1 MVIKRFFVI
10 LLVTTLL
17 FLNTACSQQP
27 PELPSNELDSVENT
41 DTTSVPEY
49 DTSDIKLKR
58 FCNYVV
64 DTALPYLVSLTEPSL
79 LDENGRVVVECLPR
93 ARQSMIGR
101 EVTVFSTDQLEEPL
115 LYCFE
120 KQPDGGGRLTVL
132 YYASPSKIYH
142 TMLLTLDVPYETA
155 EQLLATDQ
163 WSGTITTLSLIA
175 KSDYSYPAEVLSR
188 LKVTEE
194 TAEDGL
200 ICFGSIALDEIG
212 AIKKS
217 CFFFDTWDHDDLRA
231 LKITFMRFGLIEP
244 YAVPYTPE
252 VIVLDEMWTYMNDT
266 KLAPLPYSPDG
277 FSPSA
282 PGERPRVET
291 LCRARQDLVGRET
304 SVQLY
309 DENGLVNDLVFCYQK
324 TEGGKGWLAILF
336 TADTVRNY
344 PVMLVIETDYASAEE
359 LLAETEYWS
368 GTVTAVKLISLFDYM
383 YPSNTVFGA
392 LEREPQSTVGP
403 ICYGAV
409 ASASF
414 IESETNELVCLS
426 CNSFDEIQAFGATF
440 NRFDVLR

>member
-1 MVIKRFFVI
+1 MVIKKFLVI

-17 FLNTACSQQP
+17 FLTACSQQP
-27 PELPSNELDSVENT
+27 SELPSNERDSTETTPST
-41 DTTSVPEY
+41 DVPEY

-64 DTALPYLVSLTEPSL
+64 DTALPYLVSPTDPSL
-79 LDENGRVVVECLPR
+79 LDENGRVVVACLPR

-101 EVTVFSTDQLEEPL
+101 EVTVYPTDQIEEPL

-120 KQPDGGGRLTVL
+120 KQPDGGGRLTLL

-163 WSGTITTLSLIA
+163 WSGTIASLSLIA
-175 KSDYSYPAEVLSR
+175 RSDYSCPAEVLSR
-188 LKVTEE
+188 LTVTEE
-194 TAEDGL
+194 TAEDGP

-212 AIKKS
+212 AIKNS
-217 CFFFDTWDHDDLRA
+217 RFFFDTWDHDDLCA

-266 KLAPLPYSPDG
+266 KLAPLPYSSDDFKPL
-277 FSPSA
+277 A
-282 PGERPRVET
+282 PGDRPYVEA

-309 DENGLVNDLVFCYQK
+309 DENGLVDDLVFCYQK

-336 TADTVRNY
+336 TADTIRNY
-344 PVMLVIETDYASAEE
+344 PVMLVMETDYASAEE

-383 YPSNTVFGA
+383 YPSNTVFGD
-392 LEREPQSTVGP
+392 LKEKTQNTVGP

-414 IESETNELVCLS
+414 IESEANELVCLS

-440 NRFDVLR
+440 NRFDVLG